1 MNTFFNLPGFHLNMS
16 NPQIPLMKKALNDEI
31 IPELENLN
39 GLWSKVKKGELDSS
53 SFDNRDIYADMLIQN
68 QLLIRIAFLM
78 NDIMTKIQD
87 IETRNKK

>member
-1 MNTFFNLPGFHLNMS
+1 
-16 NPQIPLMKKALNDEI
+16 MKKALNDEI

>member
-1 MNTFFNLPGFHLNMS
+1 MS